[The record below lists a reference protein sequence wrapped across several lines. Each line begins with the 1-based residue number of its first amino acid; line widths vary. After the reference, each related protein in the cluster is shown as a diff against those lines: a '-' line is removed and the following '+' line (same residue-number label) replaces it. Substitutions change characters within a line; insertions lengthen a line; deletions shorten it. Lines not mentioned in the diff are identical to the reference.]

1 MIARSRTAEPPAL
14 PCGFDYDPGFLA
26 EGDADRLLWCLWPEL
41 DWRQHDIVLFG
52 RRVQQPR
59 LSAWYGDAGAR
70 YRYSGLSL
78 EPQPWH
84 PALHALRN
92 ALESRLGRPFNSV
105 LANAYRDGR
114 DSMGWHADDEPELGP
129 EPVIAS
135 VSLGACRRFLV
146 RCIRTR
152 EPAEFRLEHG
162 SLLVMS
168 GSSQADFRHALPKT
182 SRPCGLRI
190 NLTFRQISA
199 QA

>member
-1 MIARSRTAEPPAL
+1 LISRSRTAEPPAL
-14 PCGFDYDPGFLA
+14 PQGFDYHPGFLVARDA
-26 EGDADRLLWCLWPEL
+26 ELLLQCLWSEL
-41 DWRQHDIVLFG
+41 DWRQDSIVLFG

-59 LSAWYGDAGAR
+59 LSAWLGDAGAR

-78 EPQPWH
+78 EPLPWN
-84 PALHALRN
+84 PALRGLRH

-105 LANAYRDGR
+105 LVNAYRDGR
-114 DSMGWHADDEPELGP
+114 DSMGWHADDEPELGQ

-135 VSLGACRRFLV
+135 VSLGACRRFVV
-146 RCIRTR
+146 RRVQTR
-152 EPAEFRLEHG
+152 ELTEFHLEHG

-168 GSSQADFRHALPKT
+168 GSSQAEFRHALPKT

>member
-1 MIARSRTAEPPAL
+1 MIIASRRAEQSSL
-14 PCGFDYDPGFLA
+14 PGGFDYHPGFLS
-26 EGDADRLLWCLWPEL
+26 EGDADRLLRCLWPEL
-41 DWRQHDIVLFG
+41 DWSQQDIVLFG

-78 EPQPWH
+78 EPLPWH
-84 PALHALRN
+84 PALHRLRCT
-92 ALESRLGRPFNSV
+92 LESRLGRPFNSV

-114 DSMGWHADDEPELGP
+114 DSMGWHADDEPELGS

-146 RCIRTR
+146 RCVRTR

-190 NLTFRQISA
+190 NLTFRRISA